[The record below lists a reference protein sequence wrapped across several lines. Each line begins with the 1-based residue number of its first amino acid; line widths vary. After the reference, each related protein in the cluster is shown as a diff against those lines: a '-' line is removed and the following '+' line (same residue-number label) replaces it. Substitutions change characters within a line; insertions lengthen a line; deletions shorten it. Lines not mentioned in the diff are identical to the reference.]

1 MKILHEHVRMR
12 NPVNRRFNHKV
23 TVHDTKY
30 MYIRKYFKQILIC
43 NNFIEQLSCC
53 KKKCV

>member
-30 MYIRKYFKQILIC
+30 MYIRKYFKQILIY

-53 KKKCV
+53 K